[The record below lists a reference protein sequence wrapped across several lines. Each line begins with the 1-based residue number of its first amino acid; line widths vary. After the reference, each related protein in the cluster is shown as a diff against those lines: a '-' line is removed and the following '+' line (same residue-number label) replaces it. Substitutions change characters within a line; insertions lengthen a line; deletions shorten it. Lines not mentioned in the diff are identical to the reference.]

1 MSKVIIIGG
10 GDEAPKTKRIQ
21 FKQCLVES
29 NSLEYANF
37 QPCDFQYIELICK
50 NYTLSA
56 GDLMFA
62 YDDPEAREDGFLFLG
77 DFGDGIV

>member
-10 GDEAPKTKRIQ
+10 ADEAPKIKKIQ
-21 FKQCLVES
+21 FKECLVES
-29 NSLEYANF
+29 NSLEPAAF
-37 QPCDFQYIELICK
+37 QPCHFQYIELICK

-62 YDDPEAREDGFLFLG
+62 YDDPEVREDGFLFLG
-77 DFGDGIV
+77 DFGDGII